1 MQLGVSSVSL
11 FIVSISVLVGSSFR
25 KALHHYLSPGQPNW
39 RVSVMFNQ
47 IIRAPVRKGYIIRII
62 RRIFHISAKEQ
73 ILCDPFLDDLIM
85 WWSDLGSKCVF
96 IKIFKKWSQLASKTP
111 PYLEL
116 WLIYY
121 GASEKSKCFW
131 LNKIFKLIKFI
142 AKLIMA
148 AWVVCIDLQYPAR
161 PQNNNMHKIILQAL
175 FKLWRPWSDS
185 ASAGE
190 TMQTW

>member
-85 WWSDLGSKCVF
+85 
-96 IKIFKKWSQLASKTP
+96 
-111 PYLEL
+111 
-116 WLIYY
+116 
-121 GASEKSKCFW
+121 
-131 LNKIFKLIKFI
+131 
-142 AKLIMA
+142 
-148 AWVVCIDLQYPAR
+148 
-161 PQNNNMHKIILQAL
+161 
-175 FKLWRPWSDS
+175 
-185 ASAGE
+185 
-190 TMQTW
+190 